1 MTKILVVD
9 DEKITLKNLEHI
21 LKKEG
26 YEVTATQSG
35 VEALKLIEKQPF
47 DIILT
52 DIKMEK
58 VDGFE
63 ILRKCKTLYPDT
75 EVIMITGYAT
85 VENAVEAMKEGAFYY
100 ISKPFKLEIIRK
112 IVKEASEKVN
122 LKKEVKQLREQLD
135 FREKVNIIT
144 QNIKM
149 LKLLEIA
156 RQISPTDCNVLITGE
171 SGTGKELFAR
181 YIHLN
186 SLRKSGP
193 FLAINCGAFTEELLS
208 NELFGHEKG
217 AFTGAT
223 TLKKGLIEMASS
235 GTLFLDEI
243 TEMSPTM
250 QAKFLRVIQEKEF
263 LRLGGTQPISV
274 DVRFIA
280 ATNRDIRD
288 EVKKG
293 KFREDLYYRLNVV
306 NLEIPPL
313 RERKDD
319 IPLLVAYFLKKYS
332 SIMKKEVFKIS
343 EEALNLL
350 INYDY
355 PGNIRELEN
364 IIERAVVICNSSQV
378 EVEHL
383 PDDLKELKIQVF
395 VKKEG
400 KFMTLEELEKEYIK
414 WVLKEVGNKTVA
426 AQILGIDRV
435 SLWRKMKNYDLED

>member
-9 DEKITLKNLEHI
+9 DEKITLKNLEHV
-21 LKKEG
+21 LKKEN
-26 YEVTATQSG
+26 YDVVATESG
-35 VEALKLIEKQPF
+35 LEALKLIEEQPF
-47 DIILT
+47 DIVLT

-58 VDGFE
+58 IDGFE
-63 ILRKCKTLYPDT
+63 ILRKCKSLYPDT

-85 VENAVEAMKEGAFYY
+85 VENAVEAMREGAFYY

-112 IVKEASEKVN
+112 IIKEADEKIN
-122 LKKEVKQLREQLD
+122 LKKEVKHLREQLD
-135 FREKVNIIT
+135 FHEKINIIT
-144 QNIKM
+144 QNSKM

-156 RQISPTDCNVLITGE
+156 RQIAPTDCSVLITGE

-186 SLRKSGP
+186 SLRKNRS
-193 FLAINCGAFTEELLS
+193 FLAVNC
-208 NELFGHEKG
+208 G

-223 TLKKGLIEMASS
+223 TFKKGLIEIASS

-243 TEMSPTM
+243 TEMSLTM
-250 QAKFLRVIQEKEF
+250 QAKLLRVIQEKEF
-263 LRLGGTQPISV
+263 FRLGGTIPVHV

-280 ATNRDIRD
+280 ATNKDIRD

-313 RERKDD
+313 RERQDD

-332 SIMKKEVFKIS
+332 YLMKKNVTKIS
-343 EEALNLL
+343 EEVLNILL
-350 INYDY
+350 NYKY
-355 PGNIRELEN
+355 PGNVRELEN
-364 IIERAVVICNSSQV
+364 LIERAVVLCSSSQIAI
-378 EVEHL
+378 EHL
-383 PDDLKELKIQVF
+383 PDDLKELKIKVF
-395 VKKEG
+395 TKKEG
-400 KFMTLEELEKEYIK
+400 KFMTLEEVEREYIK
-414 WVLKEVGNKTVA
+414 WVLKEVYNNKTLA

-435 SLWRKMKNYDLED
+435 SLWRKIKNYRLEN